1 MCLEA
6 AKKDGHALD
15 KAVVVSSGMKL
26 KKTLKVRS
34 PPSHI
39 CGRTTSTTIRGG
51 TEFATHL
58 PRGLAAHVG
67 VRIRVWGLF
76 LHYGP
81 AS

>member
-39 CGRTTSTTIRGG
+39 CGRTASTTIRAG

-58 PRGLAAHVG
+58 PRGLAAHRFPCGVAGAVG
-67 VRIRVWGLF
+67 RRPR
-76 LHYGP
+76 H
-81 AS
+81 